1 MAIRNIITEEDSTLR
16 KKSRP
21 IDTFDAKTK
30 QLVED
35 LIETLKA
42 SPNGVGLAAPQVG
55 VLRRVCVVDTGE
67 KVLELINPVILSKKG
82 KQETGEGCLS
92 CPGKYGITRR
102 PKKVKVRAYDRD
114 GNEFTAEGEDLI
126 AKAFCHEID
135 HLDGI
140 LFTDHVIRML
150 PEEELEEE

>member
-1 MAIRNIITEEDSTLR
+1 MAIRRIITEEDSTLR

-21 IDTFDAKTK
+21 VERFDDKTK

-35 LIETLKA
+35 LIDTLK
-42 SPNGVGLAAPQVG
+42 STENGVGLAAPQVG
-55 VLRRVCVVDTGE
+55 VLRRVCVVDTGDE
-67 KVLELINPVILSKKG
+67 VVALINPEIISKKG
-82 KQETGEGCLS
+82 RQESGEGCLS

-102 PKKVKVRAYDRD
+102 PKKVKVHAYDIE
-114 GNEFTAEGEDLI
+114 GNQFLIEGVDLM

-140 LFTDHVIRML
+140 LFTDHIIRPL
-150 PEEELEEE
+150 SDDEE